1 MRVLA
6 IETTCDETSV
16 CLLDGGRILSNVVL
30 SQIPLHRKYS
40 GVVPELASR
49 AHLENIPGVLSAAL
63 TRAGYRR
70 PFFRS
75 GRPSGPKIDA
85 VVFSRGPGLP
95 GALLVSR
102 VAAETAA
109 RLLGTRLIGVNHL
122 EGHFLACELSGG
134 GAAAPIRFPCIG
146 LIVSGGHTELW
157 KAAGYG
163 KYEILGRTRDDAAGE
178 AFDKVAKLLGLGY
191 PGGPAVEK
199 AASRAEAYAD
209 PKQAFPRP
217 YMDDTWD
224 FSFSGLK
231 TAVAYRLRDL
241 LGADFYEERLRLP
254 PRAEASVCLAFEEA
268 VADTLVR
275 KTVRAC
281 AAFGIDRVVVG
292 GGVAANLRLRKKFSE
307 AFRRLPAGGAVTFA
321 ERRYCTDNA
330 AMIALCGAR
339 RLARG
344 ASRGPLDIAPDLS
357 AASWA

>member
-1 MRVLA
+1 M
-6 IETTCDETSV
+6 
-16 CLLDGGRILSNVVL
+16 
-30 SQIPLHRKYS
+30 
-40 GVVPELASR
+40 
-49 AHLENIPGVLSAAL
+49 
-63 TRAGYRR
+63 
-70 PFFRS
+70 
-75 GRPSGPKIDA
+75 
-85 VVFSRGPGLP
+85 
-95 GALLVSR
+95 
-102 VAAETAA
+102 
-109 RLLGTRLIGVNHL
+109 
-122 EGHFLACELSGG
+122 
-134 GAAAPIRFPCIG
+134 
-146 LIVSGGHTELW
+146 
-157 KAAGYG
+157 
-163 KYEILGRTRDDAAGE
+163 
-178 AFDKVAKLLGLGY
+178 AF
-191 PGGPAVEK
+191 
-199 AASRAEAYAD
+199 
-209 PKQAFPRP
+209 
-217 YMDDTWD
+217 
-224 FSFSGLK
+224 LK